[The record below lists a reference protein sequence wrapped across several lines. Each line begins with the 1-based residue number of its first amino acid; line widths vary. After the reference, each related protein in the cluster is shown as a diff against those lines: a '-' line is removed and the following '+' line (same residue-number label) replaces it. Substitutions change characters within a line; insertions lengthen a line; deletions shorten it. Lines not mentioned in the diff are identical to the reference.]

1 MIEKNELPRRTF
13 FKRSGV
19 LTLGSVAAGSAL
31 LTGCE
36 NPNNHLIHPKKEV
49 ATGPEVPKWLGVEP
63 QISETEIKKTLDT
76 DVLIIGAGASGLH
89 AARAASEKGA
99 KVIVIEKAGRFQV
112 RSGQYGTLGNNFKN
126 SLV

>member
-36 NPNNHLIHPKKEV
+36 NPDNHLIPPK
-49 ATGPEVPKWLGVEP
+49 
-63 QISETEIKKTLDT
+63 
-76 DVLIIGAGASGLH
+76 
-89 AARAASEKGA
+89 
-99 KVIVIEKAGRFQV
+99 
-112 RSGQYGTLGNNFKN
+112 
-126 SLV
+126 

>member
-1 MIEKNELPRRTF
+1 M
-13 FKRSGV
+13 
-19 LTLGSVAAGSAL
+19 
-31 LTGCE
+31 
-36 NPNNHLIHPKKEV
+36 
-49 ATGPEVPKWLGVEP
+49 PKWLGVEP

-112 RSGQYGTLGNNFKN
+112 RSGQYGTLGNKFQKQFGITYDKHEAINEHLKQMGYRADRSIF
-126 SLV
+126 V